1 MIINPV
7 NDPVIIDEINEFV
20 DAGIFVVTINNDVDN
35 SKRQCYVG
43 SDYTNGGET
52 AGALLQ
58 MIIPN
63 GANIGIVMGSSKVL
77 GHKQRLAGF
86 EENINKKS

>member
-1 MIINPV
+1 
-7 NDPVIIDEINEFV
+7 
-20 DAGIFVVTINNDVDN
+20 
-35 SKRQCYVG
+35 
-43 SDYTNGGET
+43 
-52 AGALLQ
+52 

-86 EENINKKS
+86 EENINKNPKFKISRYSRK

>member
-1 MIINPV
+1 
-7 NDPVIIDEINEFV
+7 
-20 DAGIFVVTINNDVDN
+20 
-35 SKRQCYVG
+35 
-43 SDYTNGGET
+43 
-52 AGALLQ
+52 

-86 EENINKKS
+86 EENINKILNLK